1 MFKGY
6 LYIILS
12 AVIYGCMPMAAK
24 FIYADGV
31 SSLCLGFLRNLLAV
45 PILALL
51 AVKSGQPLRIGK
63 KLSKV

>member
-24 FIYADGV
+24 FIYADGGVLPV
-31 SSLCLGFLRNLLAV
+31 SRISPQPAGSADFGA
-45 PILALL
+45 
-51 AVKSGQPLRIGK
+51 SG
-63 KLSKV
+63 SKERSAPAH